1 MPEIRSIDDII
12 EAVEGADPATRQR
25 LVTALLPL
33 DISIEED
40 DESLTFE
47 QRTNRSFRILSRL
60 VATQAGNIEAL
71 NTTIEA
77 QGRQLREEI
86 SGQGKEFRQELSAQG
101 KEFRQDL
108 SAQRKEFREDLS
120 AQGKELREEIATQ
133 GKELREEFSAQGK
146 ELRKEIAA
154 QSKNIDALAKSIVV
168 QSKNINSLS
177 DRFTTEL
184 RAQSSYRGNYAQNA
198 AEADDAQVA
207 ALFATRHGLDPNW
220 IKTRRL
226 SRMELDEWKSRHV
239 EVLRPLSLRRDNA
252 LVSFTSPD
260 LIAEVRYIR
269 APSDSPPAY
278 YIAVEASYTVE
289 QKDYDR
295 AIDNARI
302 IGEASG
308 AVVYS
313 VVAGVLISDELDE
326 GVRDKIHED
335 VDQFLESSEPGAA
348 YWHRLDSADLKP
360 PELSD

>member
-40 DESLTFE
+40 DETLTFE
-47 QRTNRSFRILSRL
+47 QRTSRSFRILSRL

-77 QGRQLREEI
+77 QGRQLRDEI
-86 SGQGKEFRQELSAQG
+86 SAQGKEFREELSAQGKRFREELSAQG
-101 KEFRQDL
+101 KEFR
-108 SAQRKEFREDLS
+108 EELS
-120 AQGKELREEIATQ
+120 AQGKELREELSVQSKNIEALT
-133 GKELREEFSAQGK
+133 KS
-146 ELRKEIAA
+146 IAA
-154 QSKNIDALAKSIVV
+154 QSKNI
-168 QSKNINSLS
+168 NSLN

-184 RAQSSYRGNYAQNA
+184 RAQSSYRGNYAQSA

-207 ALFATRHGLDPNW
+207 ALFARRHGLDPNW

-226 SRMELDEWKSRHV
+226 SRTELDEWKSRHV

-278 YIAVEASYTVE
+278 YIAMEASYTVE
-289 QKDYDR
+289 QSDYDR

-302 IGEASG
+302 IGAASG

-335 VDQFLESSEPGAA
+335 VDQFLESGEPDAA

-360 PELSD
+360 PELSG

>member
-1 MPEIRSIDDII
+1 MRK
-12 EAVEGADPATRQR
+12 
-25 LVTALLPL
+25 
-33 DISIEED
+33 
-40 DESLTFE
+40 
-47 QRTNRSFRILSRL
+47 
-60 VATQAGNIEAL
+60 
-71 NTTIEA
+71 
-77 QGRQLREEI
+77 EI
-86 SGQGKEFRQELSAQG
+86 SAQGKEFKEELEISAQG
-101 KEFRQDL
+101 KEFR
-108 SAQRKEFREDLS
+108 EELS
-120 AQGKELREEIATQ
+120 AQGKELREE
-133 GKELREEFSAQGK
+133 LSV
-146 ELRKEIAA
+146 
-154 QSKNIDALAKSIVV
+154 QSRNIDALTKSIAA

-207 ALFATRHGLDPNW
+207 ALFARRHGLDPNW

-278 YIAVEASYTVE
+278 YIAMEASYTVE

-302 IGEASG
+302 IGQPSG

-335 VDQFLESSEPGAA
+335 VDQFLESGEPDAA

-360 PELSD
+360 PELSG

>member
-12 EAVEGADPATRQR
+12 EAVEGADPATRRR

-40 DESLTFE
+40 DETLTFE

-77 QGRQLREEI
+77 QG
-86 SGQGKEFRQELSAQG
+86 KEFREELSAQG
-101 KEFRQDL
+101 KEFR
-108 SAQRKEFREDLS
+108 EELS
-120 AQGKELREEIATQ
+120 AQGKELREELSVQSKNIDALT
-133 GKELREEFSAQGK
+133 KS
-146 ELRKEIAA
+146 IAA
-154 QSKNIDALAKSIVV
+154 QSKNI
-168 QSKNINSLS
+168 NGLS

-198 AEADDAQVA
+198 AEADDAQIA
-207 ALFATRHGLDPNW
+207 ALFARRHGLDPNW

-226 SRMELDEWKSRHV
+226 SRTELDEWKSRHV

-278 YIAVEASYTVE
+278 YIAMEASYTVE
-289 QKDYDR
+289 QRDYDR

-302 IGEASG
+302 IGAASG

-326 GVRDKIHED
+326 GGRDKIHED
-335 VDQFLESSEPGAA
+335 VDRFLESGEPDAV

-360 PELSD
+360 PELSG

>member
-1 MPEIRSIDDII
+1 MKDVEMPEIRSIDDII

-77 QGRQLREEI
+77 QGRQLRDEI
-86 SGQGKEFRQELSAQG
+86 SAQGKEFKEELSAQGKRFREELSAQGKRFREELSAQG
-101 KEFRQDL
+101 KEFR
-108 SAQRKEFREDLS
+108 EELS
-120 AQGKELREEIATQ
+120 AQGKELREELSVQSKNIEALT
-133 GKELREEFSAQGK
+133 KS
-146 ELRKEIAA
+146 IAA
-154 QSKNIDALAKSIVV
+154 QSKNI
-168 QSKNINSLS
+168 NGLS

-198 AEADDAQVA
+198 AEADDAQIA
-207 ALFATRHGLDPNW
+207 ALFARRHGLDPNW

-226 SRMELDEWKSRHV
+226 SRTELDEWKSRHV

-278 YIAVEASYTVE
+278 YIAMEASYTVE
-289 QKDYDR
+289 QSDYDR

-302 IGEASG
+302 IGAASG

-326 GVRDKIHED
+326 GIRDKIHED
-335 VDQFLESSEPGAA
+335 VDQFLESGEPDAV

-360 PELSD
+360 PELSG